1 MLTPTPKTT
10 PSDKKKRISIN
21 RILLLQKRPKTLA
34 DSLLLEKFMF
44 LSNYHQGLIIRILQ
58 LTENIDQ
65 WILSEFYNK
74 MKENV
79 EILS

>member
-1 MLTPTPKTT
+1 MLTPTLKAT
-10 PSDKKKRISIN
+10 PSDKKKIISIN
-21 RILLLQKRPKTLA
+21 GILLLQKRPKTLA
-34 DSLLLEKFMF
+34 DSLLLEKFIF
-44 LSNYHQGLIIRILQ
+44 LSSYHQGLIIRILQ